1 MGYFERELS
10 KRFKKVT
17 FIFLSN
23 RMTSVY
29 VTRIYLYSIRMS
41 LVCTRV
47 SFVYHSYVIVCYPY
61 VTRMWFCHE
70 SDICPNLFKNV
81 NFLTRPLRRKC
92 FQEEIN
98 STEAYSVPSQTPKI
112 IFTKTIDT

>member
-23 RMTSVY
+23 RMSSVY
-29 VTRIYLYSIRMS
+29 VTRMYLYSIHMS

-47 SFVYHSYVIVCYPY
+47 SFLYHSYVIVCYPY
-61 VTRMWFCHE
+61 VTRMYSYVICMSLICTHMSSLCH
-70 SDICPNLFKNV
+70 SYVILP
-81 NFLTRPLRRKC
+81 
-92 FQEEIN
+92 
-98 STEAYSVPSQTPKI
+98 
-112 IFTKTIDT
+112 

>member
-23 RMTSVY
+23 RMSSVY
-29 VTRIYLYSIRMS
+29 VTRMYLYSIHMS

-47 SFVYHSYVIVCYPY
+47 SFLYHSYVIVCYPY
-61 VTRMWFCHE
+61 VTRMYSYVIYVTHMHSYVIRMSLVCGFTM
-70 SDICPNLFKNV
+70 NLIYV
-81 NFLTRPLRRKC
+81 QIFLKML
-92 FQEEIN
+92 
-98 STEAYSVPSQTPKI
+98 
-112 IFTKTIDT
+112 IF